1 MVKSTLV
8 SRKTELCVF
17 LFITIIIIYVLILV
31 NLISICLDLMENLT
45 KDFTPLKTSL
55 QSLSRL
61 NMLTQL
67 VSFYV
72 LLPREGSWP
81 YPQALD

>member
-1 MVKSTLV
+1 MY
-8 SRKTELCVF
+8 F
-17 LFITIIIIYVLILV
+17 LFIIIIIIYVLILV

-45 KDFTPLKTSL
+45 KTFTLLKTGL

-67 VSFYV
+67 VSFSFSV
-72 LLPREGSWP
+72 PREGS
-81 YPQALD
+81 